1 MTDVLG
7 DHQAVDIEQP
17 VALATFI
24 DQSRLQSIVIGTSKD
39 ANAKV
44 SIVLVSPQTG
54 APVLVVKAPTTDRA
68 ALAVDA
74 ERRTLAAL
82 NQRIPDAIRATVPR
96 VVSTVDFQGRTAIVT
111 TMLAGVPMAR
121 GYLRRN
127 ARATSLSHFAA
138 IGRWLDTFQS
148 ETADCAAAID
158 MNDGVDR
165 RLASRYADDPALPG
179 DLEQLGEIHQHLSE
193 FTVARTAVHGDL
205 WFGNALVSRNWI
217 TGVVDWEDGALC
229 GEPVRDLVRFAL
241 AYALYLDRATARGRP
256 VRGYPG
262 LRASG
267 WGCGIEF
274 AMTGSGWFPELFRS
288 FLQQGLVRLGGPA
301 SLWRD
306 AALAGLAEIAARTD
320 DLAFGTAHLR
330 LFRRLCRTAV
340 PAPDASDAPVGCR
353 ASIQLAGRRP

>member
-7 DHQAVDIEQP
+7 DHQAVEIERP

-24 DQSRLQSIVIGTSKD
+24 EQSELQSIVIGTSKD

-74 ERRTLAAL
+74 ERRTLVAL
-82 NQRIPDAIRATVPR
+82 HDRLPDAIRATVPR
-96 VVSTVDFQGRTAIVT
+96 VVSTVDFQGRSAMVT

-121 GYLRRN
+121 GYLRRP

-138 IGRWLDTFQS
+138 IGSWLETFQS
-148 ETADCAAAID
+148 ETADGAAAID
-158 MNDGVDR
+158 MNDGVHR

-179 DLEQLGEIHQHLSE
+179 DLERLGEIHQHLSE
-193 FTVARTAVHGDL
+193 STVARMAVHGDL
-205 WFGNALVSRNWI
+205 WFGNALLTRTRI
-217 TGVVDWEDGALC
+217 TGVVDWEDGRLR

-267 WGCGIEF
+267 WGSGIEF
-274 AMTGSGWFPELFRS
+274 AFTGSGWFPELFRS

-306 AALAGLAEIAARTD
+306 AALAGLAEIAASTD

-330 LFRRLCRTAV
+330 LFRRLCATTAQAPNV
-340 PAPDASDAPVGCR
+340 PDAPGGRR
-353 ASIQLAGRRP
+353 ASLRLVERRP